1 MDDMSEYK
9 EMYAV
14 ESAEHLQSMNEALLS
29 LEKEPE
35 NSETINVMF
44 RAAHT
49 LKGMSATMGYTNIK
63 ELTHNMENL
72 MDRVRKNE
80 VKLDPTLI
88 DILFECLDALEKMVE
103 TPEQSSEFDI
113 STLLEKISSSSVKD
127 PIAVTSKTEHA
138 DSNEN
143 VAQGTISNDI
153 SPAVED
159 SRKNPKTDAV
169 FLK

>member
-14 ESAEHLQSMNEALLS
+14 ESAEHLESMNEALLS
-29 LEKEPE
+29 LENDPN

-49 LKGMSATMGYTNIK
+49 LKGMSATMGYSNIK

-80 VKLDPTLI
+80 ER
-88 DILFECLDALEKMVE
+88 FEGYFVMGKNE
-103 TPEQSSEFDI
+103 
-113 STLLEKISSSSVKD
+113 SSV
-127 PIAVTSKTEHA
+127 
-138 DSNEN
+138 
-143 VAQGTISNDI
+143 G
-153 SPAVED
+153 PAGRLFKSVDLKERIYQ
-159 SRKNPKTDAV
+159 RKERS
-169 FLK
+169 

>member
-29 LEKEPE
+29 LEKDPK

-49 LKGMSATMGYTNIK
+49 LKGMSATMGYSNIK

-72 MDRVRKNE
+72 MDRVRNNE
-80 VKLDPTLI
+80 IILDPSSI
-88 DILFECLDALEKMVE
+88 DVLFECLDALEKMVE
-103 TPEQSSEFDI
+103 NPENSSEFDVSGLI
-113 STLLEKISSSSVKD
+113 AKISDQK
-127 PIAVTSKTEHA
+127 
-138 DSNEN
+138 
-143 VAQGTISNDI
+143 G
-153 SPAVED
+153 
-159 SRKNPKTDAV
+159 KNPQWI
-169 FLK
+169 